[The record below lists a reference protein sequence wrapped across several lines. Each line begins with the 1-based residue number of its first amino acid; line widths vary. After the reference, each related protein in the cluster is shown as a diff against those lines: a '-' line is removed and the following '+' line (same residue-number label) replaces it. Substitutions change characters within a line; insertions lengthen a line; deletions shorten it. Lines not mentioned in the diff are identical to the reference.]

1 MVTYATDYKWSN
13 LMLGM
18 YILIPYVSIYHA
30 YLLNPPSSNHNPPTC
45 VGGALSLECT
55 RDSDLDG
62 SRLCPGIV

>member
-30 YLLNPPSSNHNPPTC
+30 YLLNPPSSNHNPPAG
-45 VGGALSLECT
+45 VGGVLSLECT

-62 SRLCPGIV
+62 SRLRPGFV

>member
-30 YLLNPPSSNHNPPTC
+30 YLLNPPSSNHNPLL
-45 VGGALSLECT
+45 VLVELY
-55 RDSDLDG
+55 
-62 SRLCPGIV
+62 I